1 MHHPI
6 VTPSHL
12 PFSWD
17 PFKVAKQE
25 NNRSNLTPS
34 TWLECLQH
42 RIHLEQQQ
50 KTKQINT
57 RTRRGSATHTVHLF
71 ALQVTIHVG
80 DRVESIT
87 RPQLLVSFTMHLY
100 TTTASLTDK
109 NNDGVSFKGR
119 WWSRWPLAPV
129 NPPPAPR
136 TDAASSPHSHP
147 YIREQEILDRSLA
160 TKKGRPKMISK
171 SVYARLSPWICASSI

>member
-1 MHHPI
+1 MWPTRSKTGAAPCI
-6 VTPSHL
+6 IQLRPPAPCPSPGTPSGL
-12 PFSWD
+12 PS
-17 PFKVAKQE
+17 KKQQKQLDTLYMA
-25 NNRSNLTPS
+25 RVLTKN
-34 TWLECLQH
+34 
-42 RIHLEQQQ
+42 RIHFEPQQ
-50 KTKQINT
+50 KNKTKHT

-129 NPPPAPR
+129 KPPPAPAPMQPHRR
-136 TDAASSPHSHP
+136 T
-147 YIREQEILDRSLA
+147 RILTFENKRS
-160 TKKGRPKMISK
+160 
-171 SVYARLSPWICASSI
+171 